1 MTTRKY
7 SAQEIIDLINVLKSS
22 GDISEAELAGMEFLG
37 RLLVQLQTMP
47 DADIAEDL
55 ISAKNLTP
63 ERGKS
68 KPDIVEVSRK
78 AHEISSAHGQNGWR
92 YAEKLAAVAL
102 ASGHVPQHQFWETV
116 AAALRPRE

>member
-7 SAQEIIDLINVLKSS
+7 SAEEIIDLINILKSS
-22 GDISEAELAGMEFLG
+22 GDMPETELAGMEFLG
-37 RLLVQLQTMP
+37 RLLVRLESMS
-47 DADIAEDL
+47 DADIAEDVT
-55 ISAKNLTP
+55 SAKNLMTD
-63 ERGKS
+63 RDIR

-102 ASGHVPQHQFWETV
+102 ASGHVPDHQFWETV